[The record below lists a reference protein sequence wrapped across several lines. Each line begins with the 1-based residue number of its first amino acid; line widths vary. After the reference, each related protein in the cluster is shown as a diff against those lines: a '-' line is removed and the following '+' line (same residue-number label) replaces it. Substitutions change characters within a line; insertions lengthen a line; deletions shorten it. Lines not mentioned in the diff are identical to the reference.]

1 MGGAKREWE
10 AQMERGWSYSQARIC
25 AACVADYALK
35 EAVRVQETTD
45 DGPCSS
51 CERELSAPFDA
62 LLEAFAGGINFLYDD
77 ALNSVPYV
85 SSEGGFVGATTWDTW
100 DLLEDYYD
108 CFEDEVSDKIIEEL
122 RECMEP
128 RDWVAR
134 DDPDYGPEALLDEA
148 WVQFCLAI
156 KHDTRFVF
164 WLESGPKDA
173 EEQASRQIAPAAALR
188 HVGDM
193 IDELGLFK
201 VYEEEHSFFRARTY
215 PLDSEAPS
223 SAKSLGTPLAHVSLQ
238 GNRMSPAG
246 IPMVYAGESEDVALD
261 EVSVRTENRAAAVGQ
276 FASTRRFSVV
286 DLTDI
291 PAVPSPFDQERRHQR
306 WMISFLE
313 SFVEKIS
320 EPIQKG
326 RDQVDYVPTQVMTEY
341 LLRIHWGREKV
352 HGIRYPSAAH
362 NGGVCVVLDVSD
374 TDCLEHVCQGKPER
388 LQMQFLSRALYQ
400 ADLKWNTTE
409 DGVSSA

>member
-10 AQMERGWSYSQARIC
+10 ARMERGWSASDERVC

-35 EAVRVQETTD
+35 EAVRAQETTD

-51 CERELSAPFDA
+51 CGRELSAPFDA
-62 LLEAFAGGINFLYDD
+62 LLEAFVDGISFLYDD
-77 ALNSVPYV
+77 ALNSVPFV

-100 DLLEDYYD
+100 DLLEEFYD

-122 RECMEP
+122 RARMDP
-128 RDWVAR
+128 KDWVDR
-134 DDPDYGPEALLDEA
+134 DDPDYGPRALLDEA
-148 WVQFCLAI
+148 WLQFCLAI

-164 WLESGPKDA
+164 WLESIPKDSV
-173 EEQASRQIAPAAALR
+173 EQASWQIAPAAALR
-188 HVGDM
+188 HVGNM
-193 IDELGLFK
+193 LDELGLFK
-201 VYEEEHSFFRARTY
+201 EYEKDQLFFRARTF
-215 PLDSEAPS
+215 PRDREVPS
-223 SAKSLGTPLAHVSLQ
+223 SAKSLGTPSQHISLQ

-246 IPMVYAGESEDVALD
+246 IPMFYAGESEAVALD
-261 EVSVRTENRAAAVGQ
+261 EVSVRTANRAASVGK
-276 FASTRRFSVV
+276 FASTQRFSVV

-291 PAVPSPFDQERRHQR
+291 PPVPSPFDQERRHQG

-320 EPIQKG
+320 EPIQMG

-341 LLRIHWGREKV
+341 LLRIHWGRDKI

-362 NGGVCVVLDVSD
+362 EGGVCVVLVVSD
-374 TDCLEHVCQGKPER
+374 TDCLESEAQGEPDR
-388 LQMQFLSRALYQ
+388 LQMRFLSRALYQ
-400 ADLKWNTTE
+400 ADLRWNAIE
-409 DGVSSA
+409 DGLSPA